1 MAVLMVPLYLHRAQA
16 SGKVSYVDIGHRVQ
30 AGVSH
35 LPLTTHAKRWCEVEQ
50 RNEDI
55 GVHMHGS
62 GFEIENEMRKALYG
76 GGVQYGLPPG
86 APCQVIHVDRR
97 P

>member
-16 SGKVSYVDIGHRVQ
+16 SGKVSYLDIGHRVQ
-30 AGVSH
+30 GDLRGVSH
-35 LPLTTHAKRWCEVEQ
+35 LPLTTHAKRQCEVEQ

-62 GFEIENEMRKALYG
+62 SFEIENDA
-76 GGVQYGLPPG
+76 
-86 APCQVIHVDRR
+86 
-97 P
+97 